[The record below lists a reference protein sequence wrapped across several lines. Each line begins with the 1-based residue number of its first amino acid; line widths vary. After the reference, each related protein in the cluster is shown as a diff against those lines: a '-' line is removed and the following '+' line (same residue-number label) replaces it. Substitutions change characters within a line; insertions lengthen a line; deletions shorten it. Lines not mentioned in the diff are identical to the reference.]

1 MLIFYGLVNLVDYYE
16 GSDNYEHN
24 KNTPHIAEILCV
36 KNVRAIVISGLLI
49 R

>member
-1 MLIFYGLVNLVDYYE
+1 MLIFYGLVNLDDYYE

-24 KNTPHIAEILCV
+24 KYTPLIAEILCA
-36 KNVRAIVISGLLI
+36 KNMSVIVISGFLI